1 MSGIMDRLRQQA
13 ARAADLAR
21 ESAIRRG
28 VRPFVR
34 LHCEQLAALRSVV
47 GTWNA
52 VAALLAEEGLA
63 WRNGRPVSGSQLRAL
78 VSEVRAS
85 ERRRTAKRQGI
96 GRLLDAEPASPIPH
110 ARERRPSDPILS
122 LRDEPAKRRRSLA
135 DLLDDLPEPLPP
147 QLPNQRRTTT

>member
-13 ARAADLAR
+13 DRAANLAR

-34 LHCEQLAALRSVV
+34 LHCEQLATLRNVV

-63 WRNGRPVSGSQLRAL
+63 WRNGKPVSGSQLRAL

-85 ERRRTAKRQGI
+85 ERRRTARRQGI
-96 GRLLDAEPASPIPH
+96 GRLLDAEPAKRIPH
-110 ARERRPSDPILS
+110 ARERQPSDPISSPL
-122 LRDEPAKRRRSLA
+122 DAPAKRRRGLA
-135 DLLDDLPEPLPP
+135 DLLDDLP
-147 QLPNQRRTTT
+147 